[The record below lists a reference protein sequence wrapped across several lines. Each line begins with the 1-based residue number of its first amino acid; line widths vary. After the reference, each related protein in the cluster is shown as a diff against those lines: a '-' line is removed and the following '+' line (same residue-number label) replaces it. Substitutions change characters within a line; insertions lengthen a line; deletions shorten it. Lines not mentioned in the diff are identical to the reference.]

1 MLTNRVD
8 EYAGYPGLKPGQAWP
23 SVAKPSPLF
32 VFGGFRER
40 ERFQKSALF
49 KHEAYRLLSV
59 WIEEN
64 CRPFHRGFHV
74 FFPCVF
80 LCVSFLAGVSA
91 LCAGSR
97 LLSGVGGGRVTGS
110 EVEV

>member
-59 WIEEN
+59 VDRRELSPLSSGVPRFLSL
-64 CRPFHRGFHV
+64 CFS
-74 FFPCVF
+74 
-80 LCVSFLAGVSA
+80 LCVI
-91 LCAGSR
+91 SR
-97 LLSGVGGGRVTGS
+97 GS
-110 EVEV
+110 ERLVRRFTVIEWCRGREGDGE